1 MYTRPYNDERHGIVI
16 PDSYGGT
23 ALHDSITA
31 NDEDRGKNPWE
42 SQQQAQASTDEN
54 EESTE
59 VFANEEKSQSSS
71 FLSGIFKNTNFSLQ
85 KLGKEEIL
93 LLTAAAFL
101 FFSKEGDKQ
110 LALMLLLL
118 IFLG

>member
-23 ALHDSITA
+23 ALQDSILKDT
-31 NDEDRGKNPWE
+31 EDKGKNPWE
-42 SQQQAQASTDEN
+42 GAEQTEKQTAENGESEQTFADE
-54 EESTE
+54 T
-59 VFANEEKSQSSS
+59 KSQPSS
-71 FLSGIFKNTNFSLQ
+71 FLAGIFKNSNLSLQ